1 MSTNGRSLT
10 CFIHESVIV
19 KTEDVADGIRR
30 RRECFDWTL
39 PTGFVPKLLLGG
51 SLLSVGA
58 ARRLTRRHHLLLILG
73 VNALVHPAKVLMRIT
88 LSLITVTV
96 TRRVALLVFEYWRET
111 GVLVDRESR

>member
-1 MSTNGRSLT
+1 MSTNGRCLT

-19 KTEDVADGIRR
+19 KAEDVADGIGR

-39 PTGFVPKLLLGG
+39 TTSFIPELLLGG
-51 SLLSVGA
+51 TLLSVGA
-58 ARRLTRRHHLLLILG
+58 AGRLTRRHHLLLILG